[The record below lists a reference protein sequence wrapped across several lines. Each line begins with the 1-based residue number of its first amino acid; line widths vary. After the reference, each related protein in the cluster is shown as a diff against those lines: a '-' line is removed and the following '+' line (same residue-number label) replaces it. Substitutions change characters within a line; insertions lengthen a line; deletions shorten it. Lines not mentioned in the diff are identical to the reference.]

1 MTHARAGV
9 LMGLMAATVVA
20 GCASAGATIDDAT
33 QPQQTVF
40 TDPNV
45 STIRTDAP
53 RSSLRTIPAPV
64 AVVRTAVQ
72 QTFLDYS
79 IPLSMSNPA
88 AGQIGNTDFYRTGK
102 FMGRP
107 MVELVSCGS
116 GITGPNA
123 ASYRIYMSMLA
134 TYKDDGKGGTLVG
147 MNFTAAA
154 RDVAGGATA
163 DRLPCGSTGRVE
175 TLFLE
180 RVAALIPK

>member
-1 MTHARAGV
+1 MTRSRSVDV
-9 LMGLMAATVVA
+9 LRVLAAMTIV

-33 QPQQTVF
+33 QPQQTIF

-45 STIRTDAP
+45 MTLRTDAP
-53 RSSLRTIPAPV
+53 RSSLRTIPVSV
-64 AVVRTAVQ
+64 AVARSAVQ

-79 IPLSMSNPA
+79 IPLTLSNPA
-88 AGQIGNTDFYRTGK
+88 AGQLGNADFYRTGK

-134 TYKDDGKGGTLVG
+134 TFKDDGKGGTLVG

-163 DRLPCGSTGRVE
+163 DKLPCGSTGRVE
-175 TLFLE
+175 ALFLD
-180 RVAALIPK
+180 RVAALISK